1 MDNSI
6 SINKTNPIYFRFP
19 MQNNGNDLKLSSS
32 ENAIQLSGYNVGGAI
47 LARNNITFRNLATP
61 IEVTDKYNKKIEG
74 KDHLDLPNIHVYEY
88 PDTNLQV
95 IVNEIPNITNKNKFQ
110 MSFSLFNSGIKN
122 DSVTK
127 KNLLMELMKLS
138 FNRNNINANL
148 NEDFDTFLNID
159 ININT
164 SEIKKINILNKII
177 TQPKFPKQDLE
188 KCKKILIATI
198 NSEKYQKETAEFR
211 KLAGDSLLN
220 SKEETIKNI
229 QNTTLSDIYSYYSEI
244 LKNTEAQYTVT
255 IGKSFIDDNK
265 NLFYSTLNSGMYNEF
280 QKQSD
285 KVLSSLEPITNKENL
300 RFYDNDNDNDAYI
313 TFHYP
318 VKIDSDRE
326 RLIYRYLTLLEIF
339 WRAPYVSE
347 DSGGKKYSLPME
359 LNSKDIS
366 PNKYGFL
373 EFKFVPKGNEKID
386 STDDAIEV
394 FKAVLGILYGEKLA
408 PNTLESIK
416 DYEKEL
422 YNERLNKNF
431 DDKRTHEILKNY
443 RKDVF
448 KIYELIDDI
457 DFEDIKR
464 TIEYILFEQNPIVII
479 NEKINPYEV
488 KGQTVDNNII
498 NC

>member
-1 MDNSI
+1 MKIKQLILTCCSLLFILTSCNNYLDVKPKGKIIPKTAEEYSTILHYWLDEIEKGANATIIPEPDYTSLLEFFAEDLDGTLASSLVNTQLYVGSRINTNQKRYPELYSVIKDCNVIISNMEDTESEMAKNILGTAWSLRSI
-6 SINKTNPIYFRFP
+6 CY
-19 MQNNGNDLKLSSS
+19 
-32 ENAIQLSGYNVGGAI
+32 Y
-47 LARNNITFRNLATP
+47 
-61 IEVTDKYNKKIEG
+61 
-74 KDHLDLPNIHVYEY
+74 
-88 PDTNLQV
+88 
-95 IVNEIPNITNKNKFQ
+95 
-110 MSFSLFNSGIKN
+110 
-122 DSVTK
+122 
-127 KNLLMELMKLS
+127 NLLQSFCEPYQPETATETLGLPLVDEFDMEAKPERS
-138 FNRNNINANL
+138 N
-148 NEDFDTFLNID
+148 
-159 ININT
+159 
-164 SEIKKINILNKII
+164 
-177 TQPKFPKQDLE
+177 
-188 KCKKILIATI
+188 
-198 NSEKYQKETAEFR
+198 QKETAEFR

-255 IGKSFIDDNK
+255 IDKSFIDDNK
-265 NLFYSTLNSGMYNEF
+265 NLFYSTLNSGMSNKF

-285 KVLSSLEPITNKENL
+285 KVLSSLEAITNKENL
-300 RFYDNDNDNDAYI
+300 RFYDNDNDAYI

-339 WRAPYVSE
+339 WRVPYVSE

-359 LNSKDIS
+359 LNSNDITS
-366 PNKYGFL
+366 NKYGFL

-431 DDKRTHEILKNY
+431 DDERTHEILKNY
-443 RKDVF
+443 RKNVF

-457 DFEDIKR
+457 DFEDIKWS
-464 TIEYILFEQNPIVII
+464 IEYILFEQNPIVII

>member
-1 MDNSI
+1 MI
-6 SINKTNPIYFRFP
+6 SRINLNRTNDMYFQFSQGKRDELRVPIPLREIELP
-19 MQNNGNDLKLSSS
+19 
-32 ENAIQLSGYNVGGAI
+32 GYNVSGAI

-95 IVNEIPNITNKNKFQ
+95 IVNEISDIRDKNKFQ
-110 MSFSLFNSGIKN
+110 ISFSLLNNGIKN

-127 KNLLMELMKLS
+127 KNILMELIRLS
-138 FNRNNINANL
+138 FNKNNINANL
-148 NEDFDTFLNID
+148 NEDFGTFINID
-159 ININT
+159 ISNNT
-164 SEIKKINILNKII
+164 SEIKIINILNKII
-177 TQPKFPKQDLE
+177 TQPKFSKQDLE
-188 KCKKILIATI
+188 KCKKILIDTI

-255 IGKSFIDDNK
+255 IDKSFIDDNK
-265 NLFYSTLNSGMYNEF
+265 NLFYSTLNSGMSNKF

-285 KVLSSLEPITNKENL
+285 KVLSSLEAITNKENL

-339 WRAPYVSE
+339 WRVPYVSE

-359 LNSKDIS
+359 LNSNDITS
-366 PNKYGFL
+366 NKYGFL

-431 DDKRTHEILKNY
+431 DDERTHEILKNY
-443 RKDVF
+443 RKNVF

-464 TIEYILFEQNPIVII
+464 SIEYILFEQNPIVII

>member
-1 MDNSI
+1 MI
-6 SINKTNPIYFRFP
+6 SPIKLGNTNFSYNQASLFEETKDHSAYFHEEGA
-19 MQNNGNDLKLSSS
+19 N
-32 ENAIQLSGYNVGGAI
+32 LSGYKAGRAMF
-47 LARNNITFRNLATP
+47 LRNNITFRNLATP

-95 IVNEIPNITNKNKFQ
+95 IVNEISDIRDKNKFQ
-110 MSFSLFNSGIKN
+110 ISFSLLNNGIKN

-127 KNLLMELMKLS
+127 KNILMELIRLS
-138 FNRNNINANL
+138 FNKNNINANL
-148 NEDFDTFLNID
+148 NEDFGTFINID
-159 ININT
+159 ISNNT
-164 SEIKKINILNKII
+164 SEIKIINILNKII
-177 TQPKFPKQDLE
+177 TQPKFSKRDLE
-188 KCKKILIATI
+188 KCKKTLIDTI
-198 NSEKYQKETAEFR
+198 NSEKYQKETEEFK
-211 KLAGDSLLN
+211 KLVDGSLLN

-255 IGKSFIDDNK
+255 IDKSFIDDNK
-265 NLFYSTLNSGMYNEF
+265 NLFYSTLNSGMSNKF

-285 KVLSSLEPITNKENL
+285 KVLSSLEAITNKENL
-300 RFYDNDNDNDAYI
+300 RFYDNDNDAYI

-339 WRAPYVSE
+339 WRVPYVSE

-359 LNSKDIS
+359 LNSNDITS
-366 PNKYGFL
+366 NKYGFL

-431 DDKRTHEILKNY
+431 DDERTHEILKNY
-443 RKDVF
+443 RKNVF

-464 TIEYILFEQNPIVII
+464 SIEYILFEQNPIVII
-479 NEKINPYEV
+479 NGKINPYEV